1 MWLMDFRA
9 QQFGS
14 LVSCTPIPKAT
25 SSTPCVVQTSSS
37 TQLQATALLFLRKTL
52 KSDIAVNFSPN

>member
-9 QQFGS
+9 QQFGP
-14 LVSCTPIPKAT
+14 LVSYTHILKAT

-37 TQLQATALLFLRKTL
+37 TQLQAAALLWFSGAHFLEK
-52 KSDIAVNFSPN
+52 NFKK